1 MLKLFTRRL
10 YSSSQLVK
18 AGAPANLT
26 KVASSKPAYYE

>member
-10 YSSSQLVK
+10 FSSSQLVK

-26 KVASSKPAYYE
+26 KVASSQAKYYE

>member
-1 MLKLFTRRL
+1 MLKLFSRRL

-26 KVASSKPAYYE
+26 KVATVKPQYYE